1 MRDRTGPYDHRVP
14 ADVPPHPIWRLSPA
28 AHLAL
33 DAPRILGIVNVTP
46 DSFAAEGR
54 HADPIAARDHA
65 ARLVA
70 EGADALDLG
79 AESTRP
85 GASRV
90 PADEQ
95 VRRLVPAIRAIR
107 ALPGAAGRV
116 PISVDTTRSAV
127 ARAAF
132 DAGAD
137 TVNDVS
143 AGAEDPALLA
153 LAAREGRGV
162 VLMHRVRPPEA
173 DSYSDRYD
181 VPPLEGDVV
190 TLVRAALA
198 DAVARAAQAGVARDS
213 LLLDPGLGFGKT
225 VAQNLAIVRAGAGC
239 VPPGYPLL
247 SALSRKSFVGRVSLG
262 RDSSPEERL
271 AGTLAL
277 SVEHL
282 RRGARVFRVHDV
294 AAHAQALRAAWSL
307 G

>member
-1 MRDRTGPYDHRVP
+1 M
-14 ADVPPHPIWRLSPA
+14 
-28 AHLAL
+28 
-33 DAPRILGIVNVTP
+33 PRILGIVNVTP
-46 DSFAAEGR
+46 DSFAGEGR

-70 EGADALDLG
+70 EGADALDIG

-85 GASRV
+85 GAARV

-107 ALPGAAGRV
+107 VLPGAAGRV
-116 PISVDTTRSAV
+116 PISVDTTLSAV

-137 TVNDVS
+137 AVNDVS

-153 LAAREGRGV
+153 LVAREGRGV

-181 VPPLEGDVV
+181 TPPLEGDVV
-190 TLVRAALA
+190 GIVRDALA
-198 DAVARAAQAGVARDS
+198 GAASRARDAGVRPES
-213 LLLDPGLGFGKT
+213 ILLDPGLGFGKT
-225 VAQNLAIVRAGAGC
+225 VEQNLALIRAGVEC
-239 VPPGYPLL
+239 LPPGYPLL

-282 RRGARVFRVHDV
+282 RRGARFFRVHDV
-294 AAHAQALRAAWSL
+294 AAHAPALRAAWSVR
-307 G
+307 